1 MFFLIL
7 ADANQ
12 KEHARIRKHLAPAFS
27 ENALEE
33 QESLLNQHFELLIS
47 KLKEHVDGSSEG
59 RVDLMAQYN
68 FVTFDIIR
76 YVRPYNI
83 LQAAELLTVIE

>member
-1 MFFLIL
+1 MFLIL
-7 ADANQ
+7 AAANQ
-12 KEHARIRKHLAPAFS
+12 EEHTRIRKHLAPAFS
-27 ENALEE
+27 DNALVE

-76 YVRPYNI
+76 YVPLYNI
-83 LQAAELLTVIE
+83 LQAA